1 MCAVVML
8 SSFSSV
14 LVFLNVA
21 GERGVVL
28 EGGAERD
35 RDWGGGGLGREEG
48 GRDKVVQGIVTGWG
62 GWGRYGRD
70 KVVQGEGFQSEVYWK
85 EKFCSEEQD

>member
-21 GERGVVL
+21 VEKGVVL

-35 RDWGGGGLGREEG
+35 RDWGGGDWEGRGEA
-48 GRDKVVQGIVTGWG
+48 GIRWF
-62 GWGRYGRD
+62 R
-70 KVVQGEGFQSEVYWK
+70 E
-85 EKFCSEEQD
+85 